1 VVPPDILMNL
11 VWTGVNRVSRSGAV
25 IGPNERVSPYWALK
39 AVTDYAA
46 YQHFEERSKG
56 TLSVGKLAD
65 LVILDKNPLKVKP
78 LTIKDIA
85 VVETI
90 KDGVTVFRRGK

>member
-1 VVPPDILMNL
+1 
-11 VWTGVNRVSRSGAV
+11 
-25 IGPNERVSPYWALK
+25 VSPYWALK